1 MIFLLYLSVFED
13 AVRAAGL
20 DFHSDRLWDLYVEWE
35 KEQGNMRNATS
46 VLDRVLKVPTQLYNT
61 HYDKCVGSFFSFDYV
76 LIVQLFLAHELLPAV
91 PVPVLPGLKNN

>member
-1 MIFLLYLSVFED
+1 MYFLYFSVFED

-35 KEQGNMRNATS
+35 KEQGNMRNATA

-61 HYDKCVGSFFSFDYV
+61 HYDKYVESFFGFDYV
-76 LIVQLFLAHELLPAV
+76 LLMLVDSIYFIYT
-91 PVPVLPGLKNN
+91 

>member
-1 MIFLLYLSVFED
+1 MEKTGKGKYKDAVDIPLMKIFFFFLYIRVFED

-35 KEQGNMRNATS
+35 KEQGNMRNATA

-61 HYDKCVGSFFSFDYV
+61 HYDK
-76 LIVQLFLAHELLPAV
+76 
-91 PVPVLPGLKNN
+91 

>member
-1 MIFLLYLSVFED
+1 MVVAIKVNYKKRKLLKYSFTYHFFSYFSVFED

-35 KEQGNMRNATS
+35 KEQGNMRNATA

-61 HYDKCVGSFFSFDYV
+61 HYDKYV
-76 LIVQLFLAHELLPAV
+76 QSLIMCY
-91 PVPVLPGLKNN
+91 

>member
-1 MIFLLYLSVFED
+1 MTCTTLYEKGKYKDAVDIPFNGVFFFLYISVFED

-35 KEQGNMRNATS
+35 KEQGNMRNATA

-61 HYDKCVGSFFSFDYV
+61 HYDKYVGSFLSFD
-76 LIVQLFLAHELLPAV
+76 
-91 PVPVLPGLKNN
+91 